1 MRRPVE
7 KVPVQTT
14 PLVIDKPASLAAAP
28 VAPLPT
34 SGEVGTPVA
43 AEDPT
48 NEFVVFNPGEI
59 GSAGELV
66 AEPPI
71 DITPLVTSV
80 PRTLVA
86 PALTVKVVPG
96 NAGGERIG
104 ELVMP
109 AIPAPERLLVT
120 IKVEFVGTGG
130 ATGTVGEVTGSALV
144 GTTPVMLVP
153 AVPEL
158 VPELPE
164 LAPEPELEPP
174 RLEPP

>member
-48 NEFVVFNPGEI
+48 NEFVVFNPGEM
-59 GSAGELV
+59 V

-153 AVPEL
+153 AVPE
-158 VPELPE
+158 
-164 LAPEPELEPP
+164 
-174 RLEPP
+174 